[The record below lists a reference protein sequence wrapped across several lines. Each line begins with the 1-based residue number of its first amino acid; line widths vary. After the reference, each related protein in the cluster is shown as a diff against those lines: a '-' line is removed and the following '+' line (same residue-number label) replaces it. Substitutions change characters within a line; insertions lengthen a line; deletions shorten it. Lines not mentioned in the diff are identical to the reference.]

1 MKALVLSGGA
11 GTRSRPIT
19 HASAEQLVPVADKA
33 VPFHGLERLADAR
46 ITQAGMTVG
55 DTAARDRLGA
65 DGFVTRLG
73 GNLDVGGIT
82 DLVDEFRG
90 SRPDARI
97 PLTQVSDPRAF
108 GVAEFGPD
116 GQAVGLEEE
125 PVTQASFQHL
135 VVEEGARVIDSRIVG
150 PAVIGSG
157 TEMLGDRSKVRVR
170 S

>member
-55 DTAARDRLGA
+55 DTVARDRLGA
-65 DGFVTRLG
+65 DGLVTRLG
-73 GNLDVGGIT
+73 DNLDVGGVT
-82 DLVDEFRG
+82 GLVDEVRG

-97 PLTQVSDPRAF
+97 PLTQVPGPRAF

-116 GQAVGLEEE
+116 GQAVGLEEK
-125 PVTQASFQHL
+125 PAPHASFQHL
-135 VVEEGARVIDSRIVG
+135 VLEEGARLTDSRIVG

-157 TEMLGDRSKVRVR
+157 TDVLGDRGKVRVR